1 VFVTKVFHPNIG
13 TSHQYGGY
21 PICIDILQDHWTSAY
36 TISQIMLSISSLLTD
51 PNPSSPMNRESAKLW
66 ETNKEEYN
74 RVVKQ
79 WVKKYASPESLS

>member
-1 VFVTKVFHPNIG
+1 
-13 TSHQYGGY
+13 
-21 PICIDILQDHWTSAY
+21 
-36 TISQIMLSISSLLTD
+36 
-51 PNPSSPMNRESAKLW
+51 MNRESAKLW